1 MEWSK
6 CDLCVT
12 SVAVSPY
19 NPSIKSKTWSER
31 FFQRNF
37 LRRSRKENFF
47 EKRKP
52 ERGDKTFLIYLYYRE
67 WLYYKSLFKFS
78 SIIIL

>member
-1 MEWSK
+1 M
-6 CDLCVT
+6 CDLRVT

-19 NPSIKSKTWSER
+19 HPFIKSKTWSER

-37 LRRSRKENFF
+37 LRRSREENFF

-52 ERGDKTFLIYLYYRE
+52 KRRDKTFLIYPYYRE
-67 WLYYKSLFKFS
+67 
-78 SIIIL
+78 

>member
-1 MEWSK
+1 MEWWK

-19 NPSIKSKTWSER
+19 NPFIKLKTWSER

-37 LRRSRKENFF
+37 LRRSREENFF

-67 WLYYKSLFKFS
+67 
-78 SIIIL
+78 